1 MYCPVCSA
9 VTVEASRL
17 LYPATTEEPDE
28 YVEFSEC
35 ISCGWTD
42 LSVTEEIPFQDKNYG
57 EVNSCKWLRHIIIV
71 TGQNIESIINT
82 KVLIQYN
89 SN

>member
-42 LSVTEEIPFQDKNYG
+42 LSVTEEIPF
-57 EVNSCKWLRHIIIV
+57 
-71 TGQNIESIINT
+71 
-82 KVLIQYN
+82 
-89 SN
+89 